1 MRHRLSGSG
10 LQVFSTCPP
19 SYVASPRDYLRHVTE
34 VATWSEAAGCAGILI
49 YTDNGLVDP
58 WTVAQAIVSGTQ
70 ELLPLVAVQPVYM
83 HPYMVAKIVSSLAFF
98 YGRRTYLNMVTGG
111 FKNDFTA
118 LNDSTSH
125 DERYARLIEYTSII
139 QELLKGDVV
148 TRTGRHHSV
157 VNLKLAPPIPAEL
170 YPSFMVSGSSAAGLD
185 AARQLGALAVQY
197 PKPADQQE
205 PPPTGVAALGIR
217 VGIITRETA
226 AEAWA
231 VARARFPEDRKG
243 QLTHQLAMK
252 VSDSSWHRQLSDL
265 GKAPVEEENPYWMVP
280 FENYKTFCPYLVGS
294 YERVAEELSR
304 YFALGYRTVILDVP
318 ASLVELEHTGQ
329 AFHHATERAV
339 V

>member
-19 SYVASPRDYLRHVTE
+19 SYVASPRDYLRQVTE
-34 VATWSEAAGCAGILI
+34 VAAWSEAAGCAGILI

-70 ELLPLVAVQPVYM
+70 ELMPLVAVQPVYM

-118 LNDSTSH
+118 LDDSTSH

-148 TRTGRHHSV
+148 TRAGRHHSV
-157 VNLKLAPPIPAEL
+157 VNLKLAPPIAAEL

-205 PPPTGVAALGIR
+205 TPPSGVPALGIR

-265 GKAPVEEENPYWMVP
+265 GRASGEEESPYWMVP

-304 YFALGYRTVILDVP
+304 YFMLGYRTVILDVP

-339 V
+339 A